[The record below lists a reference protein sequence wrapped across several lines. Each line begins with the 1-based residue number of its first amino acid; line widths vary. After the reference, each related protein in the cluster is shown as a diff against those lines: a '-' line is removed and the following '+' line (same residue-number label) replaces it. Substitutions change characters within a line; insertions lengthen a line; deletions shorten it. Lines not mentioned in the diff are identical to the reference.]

1 MLWFLKSRFGPH
13 VKPMNVISIE
23 RKTIYRNLEILQK
36 LQPKGEIFPVLKSN
50 AYGHGLK
57 QMVKILRRTDVPY
70 LVVDSFPEYQ
80 VAKKY
85 SNKDILLLWETLLEN
100 YRYFDARR
108 VTFCVY
114 NKWTIETLAKLHK
127 REVKIHLFLNTGM
140 NREWIQE
147 EELLYILDE
156 IKKFPNIMI
165 EWVMSHLHSAD
176 EQSYNGVEEQITK
189 FKKLYHMII
198 DSWHVPTR
206 KHIGNSAGMVKVHD
220 DFFNA
225 RRPGIAMYGYNP
237 LSADDPDVKK
247 LKNLK
252 PALSVTS
259 RIISTQIAWPG
270 EGVGYHHRYKP
281 YDRELMVTIPF
292 GYAEWLPRNAS
303 GNITMKRWRTALKQV
318 GRISMNLC
326 TCKVEND
333 ALCSVGEKVEII
345 SSSPSDP
352 NSLAALAQA
361 SDTIVYECLV
371 RLDKS
376 MRREIV

>member
-1 MLWFLKSRFGPH
+1 
-13 VKPMNVISIE
+13 MNVITIE

-36 LQPKGEIFPVLKSN
+36 LQPQGEIFPVLKSN

-57 QMVKILRRTDVPY
+57 QMVKILRKTDVPF

-80 VAKKY
+80 IAKKY
-85 SNKDILLLWETLLEN
+85 SHKDILLLWETLLEN
-100 YRYFDARR
+100 YKYFDARR
-108 VTFCVY
+108 TTFCVY
-114 NKWTIETLAKLHK
+114 NKWTIATLAKLHK
-127 REVKIHLFLNTGM
+127 REVKVHLFLNTWM

-156 IKKFPNIMI
+156 IKKFPNITI
-165 EWVMSHLHSAD
+165 DGVMSHLHSAD

-198 DSWHVPTR
+198 DSGHVPTR

-237 LSADDPDVKK
+237 LSSDDPDFKK

-270 EGVGYHHRYKP
+270 EGVGYNHRYKP

-303 GNITMKRWRTALKQV
+303 GNITMKRWRTTLKQV

-333 ALCSVGEKVEII
+333 ATCSVGEKVEII

-352 NSLAALAQA
+352 NSLVALAQA

>member
-1 MLWFLKSRFGPH
+1 MFSLLKNRRKPK
-13 VKPMNVISIE
+13 VIPMNVISI
-23 RKTIYRNLEILQK
+23 RKKSLYHNMELLQK
-36 LQPKGEIFPVLKSN
+36 LQPKGELFPVLKSN

-57 QMVKILRRTDVPY
+57 QMVKILKKTDVPY
-70 LVVDSFPEYQ
+70 LAVDSFPEYQ
-80 VAKKY
+80 IVKKY
-85 SNKDILLLWETLLEN
+85 SNKDILLIGETFLEN
-100 YRYFDARR
+100 YKYFDAKR

-114 NKWTIETLAKLHK
+114 NKWTFSALAKLHK
-127 REVKIHLFLNTGM
+127 KEVKVHLFLNTGM

-156 IKKFPNIMI
+156 IKKFPNIKI
-165 EWVMSHLHSAD
+165 DGVMSHLYSAD
-176 EQSYNGVEEQITK
+176 EQNYNGVEEQITK
-189 FKKLYHMII
+189 FKKLYHIII
-198 DSWHVPTR
+198 DSGHVPMR
-206 KHIGNSAGMVKVHD
+206 KHIGNSAGMVKVQD

-237 LSADDPDVKK
+237 LSADDPDFKK

-270 EGVGYHHRYKP
+270 EGVGYHQRYKP
-281 YDRELMVTIPF
+281 HDRETLVTIPF
-292 GYAEWLPRNAS
+292 GYTEWLPRSAS
-303 GNITMKRWRTALKQV
+303 GNITMKRWRTNLKQV
-318 GRISMNLC
+318 GTISMNLC

-333 ALCSVGEKVEII
+333 SPCSVGEQVEII

-371 RLDKS
+371 RLDKGI
-376 MRREIV
+376 RREII